1 MLVDPLIPVD
11 TVAVDEG
18 VGNLFKVTSEV
29 SFMIPTFISLPEI
42 GNHKVMWTL
51 RFYTA
56 RLKSSR
62 TICIL

>member
-42 GNHKVMWTL
+42 KNCKVM
-51 RFYTA
+51 
-56 RLKSSR
+56 
-62 TICIL
+62 

>member
-42 GNHKVMWTL
+42 EII
-51 RFYTA
+51 RFYIQIWPNETTVCSVYEV
-56 RLKSSR
+56 K
-62 TICIL
+62 